1 MNTAENVRWGESMEW
16 CSIVEGFAN
25 HFKETILY
33 LKGAVEGYKA
43 YCIYS
48 RDQSCSNLDKRMEG
62 NKTRLRSYQTV
73 DMIQVGLRGDQNQN
87 GGRGD
92 GVKWM
97 DLSNIEKVEW
107 LDVNEKNNLSEWLY
121 MHEKDN
127 PRVTS
132 RILVSG
138 FSQL

>member
-1 MNTAENVRWGESMEW
+1 M
-16 CSIVEGFAN
+16 
-25 HFKETILY
+25 
-33 LKGAVEGYKA
+33 EGYKA

-97 DLSNIEKVEW
+97 DLSSIEKVE
-107 LDVNEKNNLSEWLY
+107 
-121 MHEKDN
+121 
-127 PRVTS
+127 
-132 RILVSG
+132 
-138 FSQL
+138 